1 MGTGVDDRASPV
13 VAATS
18 LGVGESSPS
27 LAGEAGEVR
36 KVSGLTGAVDM
47 GSAEEEAAAAA
58 SGVVAGRLSSC
69 MSWSGVPLEADE
81 GAAGDEAACA
91 GAAAEDE
98 AAFAAPATA
107 GTLRVTPYLPQRPWA
122 KLRVAGQ
129 RDVNGRFINSS

>member
-1 MGTGVDDRASPV
+1 MEIGEESRASPV
-13 VAATS
+13 VVVASS

-47 GSAEEEAAAAA
+47 GSAEEEASAA

-69 MSWSGVPLEADE
+69 IFWSGVLLAADE

-98 AAFAAPATA
+98 AAFAAAATA
-107 GTLRVTPYLPQRPWA
+107 GTLRVTPY
-122 KLRVAGQ
+122 
-129 RDVNGRFINSS
+129 